1 MRVYKFCVHRLI
13 TINVYVVIVYCSC
26 STPTYYST
34 PIINFARLLLELDEV
49 FSQLVGDMELLTRF
63 HRVWEDLSVWATD
76 TKSVLDVA
84 STPSTSSSPNCNTS
98 FLCSA
103 EGQATGDDFI

>member
-1 MRVYKFCVHRLI
+1 M
-13 TINVYVVIVYCSC
+13 
-26 STPTYYST
+26 
-34 PIINFARLLLELDEV
+34 

-84 STPSTSSSPNCNTS
+84 STPSTSSSSSHARVTTTPHS
-98 FLCSA
+98 SA
-103 EGQATGDDFI
+103 LLRGKQQVMILSK